1 MEPLYNYVVH
11 LLSGLFM
18 VLLFASIYLRVTPFC
33 ELSLIRQGIVA
44 PALSLGGAVIAFSLT
59 VASSILHNDSLQ
71 LFLIWSVAGLSVQ
84 LLTYVLL
91 GRLVRGATVP
101 LADVPRPPR
110 PLGGGRG
117 DASPGY
123 AGFFAQ
129 AGAGEPRDATPDGA
143 ARDADG

>member
-44 PALSLGGAVIAFSLT
+44 PALSLGGAVIGFSLT

-71 LFLIWSVAGLSVQ
+71 LFLIWSAAGLSVQ
-84 LLTYVLL
+84 VLTYVLL
-91 GRLVRGATVP
+91 GRLVPRLPEQLAANNVAAGTFAGTVA
-101 LADVPRPPR
+101 LVVGI
-110 PLGGGRG
+110 LN
-117 DASPGY
+117 
-123 AGFFAQ
+123 
-129 AGAGEPRDATPDGA
+129 A
-143 ARDADG
+143 ACMS